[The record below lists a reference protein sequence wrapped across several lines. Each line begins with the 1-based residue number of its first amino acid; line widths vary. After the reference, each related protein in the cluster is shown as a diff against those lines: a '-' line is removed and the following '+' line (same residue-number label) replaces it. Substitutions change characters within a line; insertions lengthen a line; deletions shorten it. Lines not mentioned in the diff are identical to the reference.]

1 MIARATEARGIP
13 TMVMGSA
20 FDILSSAWP
29 PRTAFVNYPLGH
41 TAGKP
46 FDRADQ
52 RRLVQAALEG
62 LELHTKPGQVS
73 VLDCDWG
80 SLADVCVEV
89 GGREV
94 VLHRGEAL
102 SYQSQE
108 DLDAAV
114 ARHGEQALGVVSKEA
129 VRQRQALGY

>member
-1 MIARATEARGIP
+1 
-13 TMVMGSA
+13 MVLGSA
-20 FDILSSAWP
+20 YDIMSSAWP
-29 PRTAFVNYPLGH
+29 PRSSFVNYPLGH

-52 RRLVQAALEG
+52 RRLVREALQG
-62 LELHTKPGQVS
+62 LELMTAPGQVN
-73 VLDCDWG
+73 VLDCNWG
-80 SLADVCVEV
+80 DLPDTCADV

-94 VLHRGEAL
+94 VLIRGEAPT
-102 SYQSQE
+102 YQTQE

-114 ARHGEQALGVVSKEA
+114 TQHGDKAAGVVSREA